1 MSINAQLDVAQVDI
15 GPFIDGRSSQSQSTA
30 TTEVINP
37 SNGRRCLSIPAGCD
51 TDVDRAVNAARRAFD
66 NGCWSM
72 AAPSVR
78 KRVLHE
84 LANLIERHA
93 TELDALD
100 AAEMGKPVGEAFG
113 SAKVAAGLMRF
124 HAEAV
129 DKVLGDVYGS
139 DRNSFVAQRWVPR
152 GVVAAIVPWNF
163 PAYVTVLKAAPALA
177 AGNCLVLK
185 PSEMS
190 SRSALRIAQLALQ
203 AGLPPGVF
211 NVVPGLGETV
221 GRALGLHMDVDMVTF
236 TGSTDV
242 GRLML
247 QYAGQS
253 NLKVVMAE
261 CGGKSPQIVFDDG
274 VNLDAAADVIART
287 LLTNQGQ
294 ICSVGTRLLVQ
305 RSVERAMV
313 ERIAARFQRIVMG
326 DASDPATTFGPL
338 ASAKQCERVM
348 RYIEGAAAE
357 GAQLVTGGR
366 RALQER
372 GGFFVEPTLFRS
384 VSPGARIAREEI
396 FGPVLAVMPFEDAAE
411 AIRIAN
417 GTAYGL
423 AAYVWTADLS
433 TGLKM
438 MKGVRSTLWVN
449 ATAPGGEGAG
459 YVGSSEPA
467 GMSGVGTE
475 CGLAG
480 MQSYMRRQRVT
491 FNHA

>member
-1 MSINAQLDVAQVDI
+1 
-15 GPFIDGRSSQSQSTA
+15 
-30 TTEVINP
+30 VINP

-51 TDVDRAVNAARRAFD
+51 ADVDRAVTASRRAFD
-66 NGCWSM
+66 DGRWSM
-72 AAPSVR
+72 AAPSTR
-78 KRVLHE
+78 KEVLHG
-84 LANLIERHA
+84 LADLIEEHA
-93 TELDALD
+93 IELDALD

-113 SAKVAAGLMRF
+113 SAKVAARLMRF

-129 DKVLGDVYGS
+129 DKVLGDVYAS

-163 PAYVTVLKAAPALA
+163 PTYVAVLKAAPTLA

-190 SRSALRIAQLALQ
+190 SRSALRIAQLGLE
-203 AGLPPGVF
+203 AGLPPAVF

-221 GRALGLHMDVDMVTF
+221 GRALAVHMDVDMVTF

-274 VNLDAAADVIART
+274 VDLDAAADVIART

-305 RSVERAMV
+305 RSVEGAMV
-313 ERIAARFQRIVMG
+313 ERIATRLERIVIG
-326 DASDPATTFGPL
+326 DASDPTTTFGPL
-338 ASAKQCERVM
+338 ASAKQCDRVM
-348 RYIEGAAAE
+348 RYIDGAAAE
-357 GAQLVTGGR
+357 GAELVRGGR
-366 RALQER
+366 RVLQQR
-372 GGFFVEPTLFRS
+372 GGFFVEPTLFRN
-384 VSPGARIAREEI
+384 VSPSARLAREEV
-396 FGPVLAVMPFEDAAE
+396 FGPVLAMMSFDDAAE

-417 GTAYGL
+417 STTYGL

-433 TGLKM
+433 TGMQM
-438 MKGVRSTLWVN
+438 MKGIRSTLWVN
-449 ATAPGGEGAG
+449 ASSPVGEGAG
-459 YVGSSEPA
+459 FVGCSEPA
-467 GMSGVGTE
+467 GLSGIGTE

-480 MQSYMRRQRVT
+480 IQSYMRRQRVT